1 MKTVYV
7 NDTRQT
13 TIICPNCGFAKN
25 FDATKYKNM
34 NQRLKARCKC
44 GEMFGFI
51 LEFRKHYRKKVKLP
65 GE

>member
-1 MKTVYV
+1 MKIVYV
-7 NDTRQT
+7 NDPSQT
-13 TIICPNCGFAKN
+13 TIICPKYGFAKN
-25 FDATKYKNM
+25 FHATNYKNM
-34 NQRLKARCKC
+34 NQRLKARRKC